1 MWVSNFEFRWEHT
14 IMCYTLQIVIILISI
29 EKWHS
34 LRAVIRMIKNLPLF
48 QQVSATCQIYTHK
61 CFQCFYIVFYLVH
74 TSSIT
79 IITSHYFPATT
90 ILNENCNWEWEEK
103 FWEWVPSYLVALIHS
118 AVRFAVEEF
127 KKTPVHIS

>member
-14 IMCYTLQIVIILISI
+14 IMCYNLQIVIILISI

-34 LRAVIRMIKNLPLF
+34 LRAVTRMINNWPLF

-61 CFQCFYIVFYLVH
+61 CFQCCFTWYIHRQLLLLTV
-74 TSSIT
+74 
-79 IITSHYFPATT
+79 TSHYFHATT